1 MGNRTKATGGGP
13 AGPATSSTATP
24 STATPSTG
32 TPSTGTA
39 STAGILRPEEF
50 ARHVELRRLPPA
62 PDLAPWVENHWVL
75 RWDLPAGTAYPSQVL
90 PHPTVNLTVERGV
103 RRPEAP
109 PAAVLVTGPVTRRF
123 DVETT
128 GRGWVWGVRFR
139 PGGFPAL
146 TGVEATRLAERTLDA
161 AEVLPPDVVVAL
173 EALHDTV
180 APVEEEQAQVEAAL
194 RPLVGEPDPDHALV
208 VALVAEMLADRTLVR
223 VTQVTERHGLSAR
236 RLQRLFAR
244 HVGVSPKWVLT
255 RYRMHEVVAAL
266 DAGHDGSL
274 ADLAAEHGW
283 YDQAHFTRDFR
294 ALVGVTPAR
303 YREGR

>member
-1 MGNRTKATGGGP
+1 MGDRTKTTRRGATGTG
-13 AGPATSSTATP
+13 A
-24 STATPSTG
+24 TG
-32 TPSTGTA
+32 TGATA

-50 ARHVELRRLPPA
+50 ARHVDLQRRAPA

-75 RWDLPAGTAYPSQVL
+75 RWDLPAGATYPSQVL
-90 PHPTVNLTVERGV
+90 PHPTCNLTVERGV

-123 DVETT
+123 DVATT

-139 PGGFPAL
+139 PGGLAAL
-146 TGVEATRLAERTLDA
+146 AGVDAARLAERSLAA
-161 AEVLPPDVVVAL
+161 AEVLPADVVAAL
-173 EALHDTV
+173 DALHDTG
-180 APVEEEQAQVEAAL
+180 APLETDQESVEAAL
-194 RPLVGEPDPDHALV
+194 RPLVIDLQPDHELV
-208 VALVAEMLADRTLVR
+208 LALVAEMLADRTLVR
-223 VTQVTERHGLSAR
+223 VAQVTERHGVSTR

-244 HVGVSPKWVLT
+244 YVGVGPKWVLA
-255 RYRMHEVVAAL
+255 RYRMHDVVAAL

-283 YDQAHFTRDFR
+283 YDQAHFTRDFH

-303 YREGR
+303 YRDSRAAD

>member
-1 MGNRTKATGGGP
+1 MD
-13 AGPATSSTATP
+13 
-24 STATPSTG
+24 
-32 TPSTGTA
+32 
-39 STAGILRPEEF
+39 
-50 ARHVELRRLPPA
+50 LRRLPPA

-75 RWDLPAGTAYPSQVL
+75 RWDLPEGVRFPSQVL
-90 PHPTVNLTVERGV
+90 PHPTCNLTVERGV

-146 TGVEATRLAERTLDA
+146 AGLHAARLAERTVA
-161 AEVLPPDVVVAL
+161 ARDLLPPDVVGAL
-173 EALHDTV
+173 DALHDTG
-180 APVEEEQAQVEAAL
+180 APAEADRTRVEGAL
-194 RPLVGEPDPDHALV
+194 RPLVTEPDPEHELV
-208 VALVAEMLADRTLVR
+208 LALVAEMLADRTLVR
-223 VTQVTERHGLSAR
+223 VAQVTERHGLSAR

-244 HVGVSPKWVLT
+244 YLGVGPKWVLA
-255 RYRMHEVVAAL
+255 RYRMHDVVAAL
-266 DAGHDGSL
+266 DAGHEGSL

-283 YDQAHFTRDFR
+283 YDQAHFTRDFA

-303 YREGR
+303 YRSSARAE

>member
-1 MGNRTKATGGGP
+1 VGDRTKATGGGS
-13 AGPATSSTATP
+13 AGSAAP
-24 STATPSTG
+24 STA
-32 TPSTGTA
+32 TA

-50 ARHVELRRLPPA
+50 ARHVALRRLPPA
-62 PDLAPWVENHWVL
+62 PALAPWVENHWVL

-103 RRPEAP
+103 RRPGAP

-146 TGVEATRLAERTLDA
+146 TGVDATRLAERTLA
-161 AEVLPPDVVVAL
+161 ASELLPPDVVAAL
-173 EALHDTV
+173 DALHDTG
-180 APVEEEQAQVEAAL
+180 APLEADQELVEAAL
-194 RPLVGEPDPDHALV
+194 RPLVGEPDPDHLLV

-223 VTQVTERHGLSAR
+223 VAQVTERHGLSAR

-244 HVGVSPKWVLT
+244 YVGVGPKWVLA
-255 RYRMHEVVAAL
+255 RHRMHDVVAAL

-303 YREGR
+303 YREDR

>member
-1 MGNRTKATGGGP
+1 MGDRTKATGGASRGS
-13 AGPATSSTATP
+13 A
-24 STATPSTG
+24 STG
-32 TPSTGTA
+32 TVPA
-39 STAGILRPEEF
+39 SSAGILRPEEF
-50 ARHVELRRLPPA
+50 ARHVDLRRLRPA
-62 PDLAPWVENHWVL
+62 PDLASWVENHWVL

-109 PAAVLVTGPVTRRF
+109 SAAVLVTGPVTRRF

-146 TGVEATRLAERTLDA
+146 TGVDATLLAGRTLDA
-161 AEVLPPDVVVAL
+161 AEVLPPDVVLAL
-173 EALHDTV
+173 DALHDTG
-180 APVEEEQAQVEAAL
+180 ARVEEDQVRVEAAL
-194 RPLVGEPDPDHALV
+194 RPLVREAGPEHALV

-223 VTQVTERHGLSAR
+223 VAQVAERHGLSTR

-244 HVGVSPKWVLT
+244 YVGVGPKWVLA
-255 RYRMHEVVAAL
+255 RYRMHDVVAAL

-294 ALVGVTPAR
+294 SLVGVTPAR